1 MFHQNFKRIIVLCS
15 VAHSCLT
22 VCVLMDCSPPG
33 SLSMEFFRQ
42 EYCSG
47 LPYPPPEDLPDPG
60 IKPASLESPV
70 LASKFFTGDY

>member
-1 MFHQNFKRIIVLCS
+1 MKVVQSCPTLCDP
-15 VAHSCLT
+15 
-22 VCVLMDCSPPG
+22 MDCSPPG
-33 SLSMEFFRQ
+33 SLSVEFFRQ

-47 LPYPPPEDLPDPG
+47 VPCPLPEDLPDPG